1 MHESVPI
8 SKGLHSHILIHK
20 LVCAPVFSFLI
31 PTKNTMDTSVLS
43 GHQSCVIKNIGDTI
57 LEGRGVYRGSMM
69 TVCRLTLPF
78 FFWSLHMRKQNGCS
92 YILALTLRAI
102 AVKVIWLIY
111 LEVGRW
117 KFKVVIKFLVKYFL
131 FHKIFQHSAKI
142 QKIYQDKIKA
152 EDKEKGHEYEGHE
165 YEWNQK

>member
-69 TVCRLTLPF
+69 TVCNYVKGPCIYMKVSFTTSTPTAHPPSLRRHRIVLT
-78 FFWSLHMRKQNGCS
+78 
-92 YILALTLRAI
+92 
-102 AVKVIWLIY
+102 
-111 LEVGRW
+111 
-117 KFKVVIKFLVKYFL
+117 
-131 FHKIFQHSAKI
+131 
-142 QKIYQDKIKA
+142 
-152 EDKEKGHEYEGHE
+152 
-165 YEWNQK
+165 